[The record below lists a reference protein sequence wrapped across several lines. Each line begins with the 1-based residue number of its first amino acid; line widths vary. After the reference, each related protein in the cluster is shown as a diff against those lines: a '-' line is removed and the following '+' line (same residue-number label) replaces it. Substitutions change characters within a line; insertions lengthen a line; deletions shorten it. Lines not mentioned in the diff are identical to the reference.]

1 VPPLVYVGTAPGPRS
16 KGIQVFKLQTEDLE
30 VSQNITLAPL
40 GQAAASA
47 GSGFF
52 EIDPKRR
59 FLFTVD
65 EKTRQV
71 ASFAVDGSTG
81 KLAPVSQRPS
91 SGAAPCHLAVD
102 KDGQW
107 LVVANR
113 DGVAVLPI
121 GADGKLGAASES
133 VSLAGS
139 GKAARAQGVAIE
151 AGGRLVLVCDGGQ
164 DRVLAYRFDAK
175 KGKLTAAANLG
186 CKPGSGPRRA
196 VFRPDGRFAYL
207 VSAVSTVTVLSC
219 DPGSGTLKEI
229 QSASTVPEYYDGP
242 NEASEIALHP
252 SGKFLYVSNRGHNS
266 VVLFSVDES
275 AGTVSFVEEQ
285 GTGGKNP
292 THFGVAPGA
301 KHLAIGNQDSDTV
314 LVCRIDAGNGRL
326 KPSGVFTTVPTP
338 TCVRFL

>member
-16 KGIQVFKLQTEDLE
+16 QGIQVFRLQTEDLE

-40 GQAAASA
+40 GQATASA

-52 EIDPKRR
+52 EIEPRRR

-65 EKTRQV
+65 AQNRQV
-71 ASFAVDGSTG
+71 GAFAIDGASG
-81 KLAPVSQRPS
+81 KLSALNQRPA

-107 LVVANR
+107 VVVANR

-121 GADGKLGAASES
+121 GADGKLGAASDG
-133 VSLAGS
+133 VSLAGP
-139 GKAARAQGVAIE
+139 GKPAAAQGVAID
-151 AGGRLVLVCDGGQ
+151 AGNRLVLVCDGGQ
-164 DRVLAYRFDAK
+164 DRVLAYRFEAK
-175 KGKLTAAANLG
+175 NGKLSAAGTLG

-196 VFRPDGRFAYL
+196 VFRADGRFAYL
-207 VSAVSTVTVLSC
+207 VSAASTVTVLSC
-219 DPGSGTLKEI
+219 DPAKGTLKEV

-242 NEASEIALHP
+242 NQASEIALHP

-266 VVLFSVDES
+266 VVLFSIDES

-292 THFGVAPGA
+292 AHFGVAPGA

-326 KPSGVFTTVPTP
+326 KPSGVFTTVSTP